1 MIPADFPVGLSK
13 IADRYEA
20 FVFDLWGVLHDG
32 TALFAGVLPVFAGL
46 RAAGKKIGI
55 LSNSPR
61 PVVFAAAN
69 IANKFSLRQGEHYDA
84 LLTSGQ
90 LAYEAL
96 QERGDAWLSRL
107 GQRCLTIGPAHETA
121 PYLALGLQAAAEP
134 ENADFILCTGV
145 APGKEKLS
153 DYEPQ
158 FSRWREAG
166 LPLLCANPDRTVMRG
181 TRLGIAGGS
190 IAEAYRTAGGDVRDD
205 FGKPYESV
213 FKRIITE
220 LQSTPT
226 RCLMIGDN
234 LHTDIWGANS
244 AGLRSMWI
252 TTGVHAPELE
262 RLGIGTHEQLRA
274 YIAAQKRQATH
285 MMSELRW

>member
-1 MIPADFPVGLSK
+1 MIPADFPAGLSK
-13 IADRYEA
+13 VADRYEA

-32 TALFAGVLPVFAGL
+32 TALFAGVMPCLDGL
-46 RAAGKKIGI
+46 RAGKKKIGI

-61 PVVFAAAN
+61 PVAHAAKN
-69 IANKFSLRQGEHYDA
+69 IADKFGLLQGTHYDA

-107 GQRCLTIGPAHETA
+107 GQRCLTLGPAHEAA
-121 PYLALGLQAAAEP
+121 PYLALGLQAATEP
-134 ENADFILCTGV
+134 DNADFILCTGLV
-145 APGKEKLS
+145 PGKEKLS
-153 DYEPQ
+153 DYESQ
-158 FSRWREAG
+158 FPAWRAAG

-181 TRLGIAGGS
+181 TRLGIAGGA
-190 IAEAYRTAGGDVRDD
+190 IAEAYRAAGGDVRDD
-205 FGKPYESV
+205 FGKPHPAV
-213 FKRIITE
+213 FKRMVTE

-234 LHTDIWGANS
+234 LHTDILGANS
-244 AGLRSMWI
+244 AGLRSLWI
-252 TTGVHAPELE
+252 TSGVHAPELE

-274 YIAAQKRQATH
+274 YITAQKRHATH
-285 MMSELRW
+285 MMTELRW